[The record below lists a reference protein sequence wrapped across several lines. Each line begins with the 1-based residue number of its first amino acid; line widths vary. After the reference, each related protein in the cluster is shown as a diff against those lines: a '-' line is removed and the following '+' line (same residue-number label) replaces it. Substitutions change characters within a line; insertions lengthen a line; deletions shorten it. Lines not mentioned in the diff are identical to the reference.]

1 MLVATALFGAFSAC
15 SRATSGPGEV
25 TDQQIALAQGDSARV
40 STTVV
45 QLVSLQDSR
54 CPSDVV
60 CITAGD
66 VVIVLAFTGDN
77 GIRTDTLRL
86 TAEPRTTTYA
96 GLTFQ
101 PTDVAPYPNTK
112 APAASRTLTLRVTA
126 AP

>member
-1 MLVATALFGAFSAC
+1 MLRAIVLCGLFSAC
-15 SRATSGPGEV
+15 SRATSGPGDV
-25 TDQQIALAQGDSARV
+25 ADRQIALAEGESARV
-40 STTVV
+40 SNTVV

-66 VVIVLAFTGDN
+66 VVIVLAFTGVD
-77 GIRTDTLRL
+77 GFRTDTLRL
-86 TAEPRTTTYA
+86 TAEPRVTTYA
-96 GLTFQ
+96 GLAFQ

-112 APAASRTLTLRVTA
+112 ARAASTTLTLRVTA